1 MVDTLDSKSGR
12 GDPVSV
18 RVRPQV
24 PRPFFNT
31 FLKLLKTLKTSKN
44 TSFTSNLSLLLI
56 LFFFNC
62 FQYKVYTKIYTQIKT
77 YKINSYNI
85 VFTIKIAILFLK
97 LLNPYL
103 LSHLILLKSSFIA
116 SLSI

>member
-24 PRPFFNT
+24 PRPLFNT
-31 FLKLLKTLKTSKN
+31 FLKLSKIPKN

-56 LFFFNC
+56 LFFFFC
-62 FQYKVYTKIYTQIKT
+62 FQYKAYTKVYTQIKK

>member
-24 PRPFFNT
+24 PRPFFKT
-31 FLKLLKTLKTSKN
+31 FLKLSKTPKN
-44 TSFTSNLSLLLI
+44 TSFTSNLSFLLI
-56 LFFFNC
+56 LFFFFC
-62 FQYKVYTKIYTQIKT
+62 FQYKVYTKVYTQIKNI
-77 YKINSYNI
+77 KINSYNI

>member
-31 FLKLLKTLKTSKN
+31 FLKLSKTPKN
-44 TSFTSNLSLLLI
+44 TSFTSNLSFPLLSSY
-56 LFFFNC
+56 FNC
-62 FQYKVYTKIYTQIKT
+62 FQYKVYTRVYTQIK
-77 YKINSYNI
+77 NI
-85 VFTIKIAILFLK
+85 K
-97 LLNPYL
+97 
-103 LSHLILLKSSFIA
+103 
-116 SLSI
+116 